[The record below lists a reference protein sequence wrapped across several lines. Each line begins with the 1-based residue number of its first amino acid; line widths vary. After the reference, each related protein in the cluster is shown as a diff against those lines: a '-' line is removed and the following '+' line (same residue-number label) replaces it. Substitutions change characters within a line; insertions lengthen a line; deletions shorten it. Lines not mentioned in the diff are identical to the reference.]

1 MKQIQFKTNIN
12 CGNCIK
18 TVTPILNSMDD
29 VDEWKVAI
37 ENEDKVLTVDGE
49 DFAAEEIISKL
60 SEAGFT
66 ATQL

>member
-18 TVTPILNSMDD
+18 TVTPILNSMDEI
-29 VDEWKVAI
+29 DEWKVAT

-49 DFAAEEIISKL
+49 DFTAEEIISKL
-60 SEAGFT
+60 SEAGFN